1 MYDYKV
7 GKAIKNEIKEQ
18 GEDVIIPFEY
28 EGSPEIDKTFWL
40 GKFDGSNDEVKRYA
54 CEIFTFISCTA
65 TKLKLFVYIRS
76 SRIKKANA
84 LFKAAQRRLKKV
96 VKTNNEY
103 CDFIKDIN
111 NKVKNRKKNNCEK
124 TKIIAQKLRSSR
136 NSI

>member
-1 MYDYKV
+1 
-7 GKAIKNEIKEQ
+7 
-18 GEDVIIPFEY
+18 
-28 EGSPEIDKTFWL
+28 
-40 GKFDGSNDEVKRYA
+40 VKKYA
-54 CEIFTFISCTA
+54 CEIFTFISCIA
-65 TKLKLFVYIRS
+65 TKSKLFVYIRS

-124 TKIIAQKLRSSR
+124 TKIIAQKLKSSR